1 MEKLTFNKFN
11 SLRKEFLE
19 NNSDKDHII
28 LKGSNNI
35 LISAPHGV
43 SQVRLGKCKAQ
54 EIGSLSMALCLQHQT
69 NCFLIAKTQC
79 NNDDANFDDESTYKD
94 SIIGLIKKYNI
105 KYILDLHGLASY
117 RDCDI
122 NLGIHIGDNIRNNI
136 ELFNKLNESLSNNCF
151 KVSIDQPFM
160 ASSKTIC
167 SSMVKQFNDIWAIQI
182 EINCGIT
189 NKKENFTLN
198 YKLIE
203 ILRNWINSI

>member
-1 MEKLTFNKFN
+1 MENLTFNKFN
-11 SLRKEFLE
+11 SLRKTFLK
-19 NNSDKDHII
+19 NNSNKDHII

-43 SQVRLGKCKAQ
+43 SQVRLGKYKVQ
-54 EIGSLSMALCLQHQT
+54 EIGSLSTALCLHHQT

-79 NNDDANFDDESTYKD
+79 NNDDANFDDESSYKN
-94 SIIGLIKKYNI
+94 SIINLIKRYNI
-105 KYILDLHGLASY
+105 KYILDFHGLASHLN
-117 RDCDI
+117 CDI
-122 NLGIHIGDNIRNNI
+122 NLGIHLGDNIKNNI
-136 ELFNKLNESLSNNCF
+136 QLFNKLNESLSNDCF

-160 ASSKTIC
+160 ACSKTIC

-198 YKLIE
+198 YKLMQ
-203 ILRNWINSI
+203 ILKNWINSI